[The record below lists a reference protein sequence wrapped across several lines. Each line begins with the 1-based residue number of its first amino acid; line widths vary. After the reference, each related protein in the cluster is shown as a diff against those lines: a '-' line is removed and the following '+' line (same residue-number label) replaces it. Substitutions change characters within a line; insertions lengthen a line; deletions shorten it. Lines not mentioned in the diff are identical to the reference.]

1 MKDWRWDHA
10 DTCLGAC
17 RVRIAAFHAQN
28 RDSTHNQLH
37 SLYGALLRRT
47 NSSPLPRPR
56 TPETTR
62 KISRAMDLTATLT
75 DAESRALSD
84 YNLSIHDAIRYFGQ
98 NVAAYNSRNESDF
111 EKSFKLKNTIDVFE
125 MRARAEPSAQALAVL
140 MNCEYLLWQLNKDT
154 PLKQNP
160 FLSHW
165 VEAIQR
171 LDAVGGQRGSNG
183 VAMNGLSADKISAAR
198 VLWIKMLLQGEDV
211 KHLLDQTPQKAS
223 ISLVRESLREPFD
236 LRPYVRMLEDE
247 GIYEKTPEPDT
258 NGHAAPIQQQN
269 GGDTYDHPARMK
281 KNDSVEDLIQQRKAD
296 IRRNLELDT
305 DAAIFEI
312 TRLPISL
319 SYLDFLTTLLTDHT
333 LESHSID
340 PAPIITQY
348 IQHALRT
355 IERMGK
361 PPAPSDEGEV
371 LEYGKEAQSRHI
383 LLLLLFIKSLIRKG
397 LVEMDTLYYEIAEIS
412 VRYVWIK
419 EVRDFRSWAE
429 EGVEGVG
436 T

>member
-1 MKDWRWDHA
+1 
-10 DTCLGAC
+10 
-17 RVRIAAFHAQN
+17 
-28 RDSTHNQLH
+28 
-37 SLYGALLRRT
+37 
-47 NSSPLPRPR
+47 
-56 TPETTR
+56 
-62 KISRAMDLTATLT
+62 MDLTATLT
-75 DAESRALSD
+75 DAEIRTLSD
-84 YNLSIHDAIRYFGQ
+84 YSLSIHDAIRYFGQ
-98 NVAAYNSRNESDF
+98 NAAVQGSRNESGF
-111 EKSFKLKNTIDVFE
+111 EKSCRLKNTIDVFE

-140 MNCEYLLWQLNKDT
+140 MNCEYLLWLLNRDT

-171 LDAVGGQRGSNG
+171 LDAAGGQRESNG
-183 VAMNGLSADKISAAR
+183 VAKNELSVDKISAAR
-198 VLWIKMLLQGEDV
+198 VLWIKMLLQGGDF
-211 KHLLDQTPQKAS
+211 KHLLDQTPQQA
-223 ISLVRESLREPFD
+223 IVSLSSDGLHRPFD

-247 GIYEKTPEPDT
+247 GIYEKTPEPET
-258 NGHAAPIQQQN
+258 NGQAAPSQPQN
-269 GGDTYDHPARMK
+269 GVDDIHPPTRTK
-281 KNDSVEDLIQQRKAD
+281 EPNDSGEDLVQQRKTD
-296 IRRNLELDT
+296 ILRNLELDT

-319 SYLDFLTTLLTDHT
+319 TYLDFLTTLLTNRI
-333 LESHSID
+333 LETHSID

-361 PPAPSDEGEV
+361 PPTPSDEGDV
-371 LEYGKEAQSRHI
+371 LEYGKEAQSRYI

-429 EGVEGVG
+429 EGIEGDG
-436 T
+436 A

>member
-1 MKDWRWDHA
+1 
-10 DTCLGAC
+10 
-17 RVRIAAFHAQN
+17 
-28 RDSTHNQLH
+28 
-37 SLYGALLRRT
+37 
-47 NSSPLPRPR
+47 
-56 TPETTR
+56 
-62 KISRAMDLTATLT
+62 MDLTATLT

>member
-1 MKDWRWDHA
+1 
-10 DTCLGAC
+10 
-17 RVRIAAFHAQN
+17 
-28 RDSTHNQLH
+28 
-37 SLYGALLRRT
+37 
-47 NSSPLPRPR
+47 
-56 TPETTR
+56 
-62 KISRAMDLTATLT
+62 MDLTATLT
-75 DAESRALSD
+75 DAEIRTLSD
-84 YNLSIHDAIRYFGQ
+84 YNLVIHDAIRCFSQ
-98 NVAAYNSRNESDF
+98 SVAGYNSRNESDF
-111 EKSFKLKNTIDVFE
+111 EKSFRLKNTIDVFE
-125 MRARAEPSAQALAVL
+125 MRARAEPNAQALAVL
-140 MNCEYLLWQLNKDT
+140 MNCEYLLWLLNKDT
-154 PLKQNP
+154 PQKQNP

-171 LDAVGGQRGSNG
+171 LDATGGQHESNG
-183 VAMNGLSADKISAAR
+183 VAKSDLSADKISAAR
-198 VLWIKMLLQGEDV
+198 VLWIKMLLQGADV
-211 KHLLDQTPQKAS
+211 KYILDQTSQQAS
-223 ISLVRESLREPFD
+223 ISLLSDGLREPFD

-247 GIYEKTPEPDT
+247 GIYEKTPEPDA
-258 NGHAAPIQQQN
+258 NGHAAPGQSQSGI
-269 GGDTYDHPARMK
+269 DTLHRHTSAQK
-281 KNDSVEDLIQQRKAD
+281 TNASTEDLIQQRKAD
-296 IRRNLELDT
+296 ILRNLELDT

-319 SYLDFLTTLLTDHT
+319 TYLDFLTTLLTDRT
-333 LESHSID
+333 LETHSID

-419 EVRDFRSWAE
+419 EVRDFRNWAE
-429 EGVEGVG
+429 EGIEREGA
-436 T
+436 